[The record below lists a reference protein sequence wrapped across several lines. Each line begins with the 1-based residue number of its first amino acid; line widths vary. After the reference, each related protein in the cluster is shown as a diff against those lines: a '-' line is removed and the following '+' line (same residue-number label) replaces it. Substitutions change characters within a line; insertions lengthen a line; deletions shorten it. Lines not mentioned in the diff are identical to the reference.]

1 MSLYRVLTG
10 AVGFAAA
17 PAGAVAAGVVAA
29 APGTLAAAGV
39 LEPAVPVTPGSGVGG
54 VSLMPRG
61 KRLSLMLRSVLPPAA
76 AAEFAFCSAA
86 AGLTLPVVF
95 VVRPLV
101 VLTSPLTGV
110 APSAVLSV
118 PPVSTAPSWSGVGV
132 AMTRAISD
140 WRAV

>member
-39 LEPAVPVTPGSGVGG
+39 LEPAVPVTPGSVGG

-132 AMTRAISD
+132 AMPRAISD
-140 WRAV
+140 WLAV